1 MLYSGHFSFDETTTS
16 GTQRHGYFT
25 CLVKAGTPE
34 LAVQNFKQR
43 IRIIKEDIKDPL
55 FSHIQDVYV
64 EDIIEIADSPEEA
77 VVTWFQS
84 SDGPFPK
91 SRSCSLP
98 VSDTTDIK
106 AYQWVPETD
115 FQRTRRTMAKNT
127 RKRCRFCVLVVERD

>member
-1 MLYSGHFSFDETTTS
+1 MLYSGHFSFDEITES

-43 IRIIKEDIKDPL
+43 IQIVKEDIKDPL
-55 FSHIQDVYV
+55 FRHIQAVYV

-106 AYQWVPETD
+106 AYQWVPESDFSTD
-115 FQRTRRTMAKNT
+115 QKDNGKAYKEAVPFL
-127 RKRCRFCVLVVERD
+127 RFSD

>member
-115 FQRTRRTMAKNT
+115 FQRTRRTMAKI
-127 RKRCRFCVLVVERD
+127 RGSGAVSAF

>member
-1 MLYSGHFSFDETTTS
+1 MLYSGHFSFDEITGS
-16 GTQRHGYFT
+16 GTRRHGYFT

-43 IRIIKEDIKDPL
+43 IQIIKEDIKDPL
-55 FSHIQDVYV
+55 FKHIQAVYV

-106 AYQWVPETD
+106 AYQWVPESD
-115 FQRTRRTMAKNT
+115 FSTEQKDTGKDYKDAVP
-127 RKRCRFCVLVVERD
+127 FLVFSD

>member
-1 MLYSGHFSFDETTTS
+1 MLYSGHFSFDEITES

-43 IRIIKEDIKDPL
+43 IQIVKEDIKDPL
-55 FSHIQDVYV
+55 FRHIQAVYV

-106 AYQWVPETD
+106 AYQWVPESD
-115 FQRTRRTMAKNT
+115 FSTEQKDNGKEYKEAVP
-127 RKRCRFCVLVVERD
+127 FLQFSD

>member
-1 MLYSGHFSFDETTTS
+1 MLYSGHFSFDEITES

-34 LAVQNFKQR
+34 LAVQNFKHR
-43 IRIIKEDIKDPL
+43 IQLIKEDIKDPL
-55 FSHIQDVYV
+55 FKYIQAVYV

-106 AYQWVPETD
+106 AYQWVPESDFSTD
-115 FQRTRRTMAKNT
+115 QKDAASEYKEAVPFL
-127 RKRCRFCVLVVERD
+127 RFTA

>member
-1 MLYSGHFSFDETTTS
+1 MLYSGHFSFDEITPS
-16 GTQRHGYFT
+16 GTERHGYFT

-34 LAVQNFKQR
+34 LALQNFKQR
-43 IRIIKEDIKDPL
+43 IQIIKEDIKDPL
-55 FSHIQDVYV
+55 FKHIQVVYV

-98 VSDTTDIK
+98 LSDTTDIK
-106 AYQWVPETD
+106 AYQWVPESDFSTD
-115 FQRTRRTMAKNT
+115 QKEPNSEYKESTPFL
-127 RKRCRFCVLVVERD
+127 RFST

>member
-115 FQRTRRTMAKNT
+115 FSTDQKDNGKKYEEAVPFL
-127 RKRCRFCVLVVERD
+127 RFSG